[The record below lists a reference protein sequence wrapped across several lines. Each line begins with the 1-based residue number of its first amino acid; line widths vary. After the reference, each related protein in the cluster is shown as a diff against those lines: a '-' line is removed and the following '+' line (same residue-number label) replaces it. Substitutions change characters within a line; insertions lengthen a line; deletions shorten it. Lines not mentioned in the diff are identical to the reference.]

1 MNQINSISAEV
12 IGGSFLNDAELA
24 LPLQPRFPTEILMI
38 PYGANGLLFEGG
50 DGNQIISGHG
60 ARNFIPRLIAL
71 LDGSKTMP
79 DLFAAFPSLPPAKVF
94 GALALLFSRGLLEEG
109 AGDTLDQPKPQLA
122 ETAQF
127 LGRYIDSTRVN
138 GHRGAAL
145 NRLAMARVAVAG
157 SGAALLR
164 DALEGAGF
172 ATLFQPATPDDLPTD
187 TTLLVTL
194 FTDADDGPQDWLHAA
209 WTRGVQVLHG
219 HIGRDTAEIGPLFVP
234 GKSASP
240 DCFRQTRPIAPQGP
254 ARDAGFWAGVIALDA
269 QNLISRIGRTELYNL
284 CHVHEKRASGDNY
297 EKVELARLPG
307 VVAAGLGQTP
317 PPSGDPDSVVWRL
330 HNAANGMP
338 PREFLVPRDHQMHYS
353 ASNISTARE
362 MPTPHHGAV
371 PISLPDARPLTGAAP
386 DGRIDLATLATLLAH
401 AAGHDT
407 QGRRIAPSAGG
418 LGSANLYLVARTVPG
433 LHRGAVCHYNASAHR
448 LDLLTTI
455 SDEDLCG
462 ALGTTV
468 DDLPSVV
475 VIGASD
481 TDKTQK
487 KYNNF
492 AFRFAHLDCGV
503 AQSYIT
509 DLAGVFGIPMRV
521 YPAMRDRTMAL
532 LMGIGIR
539 ADQTILTFAAGLGDG
554 RSAVRRPLPA
564 LRPHQ
569 VVSQLIE
576 LSAQERIAV
585 ASPALKV
592 PPVPV
597 WAGAAVPE
605 AVLTSRHSV
614 RSFAPQALQ
623 DDEIIRIFHA
633 AAGIDANL
641 VAQGA
646 LPVALQ
652 FWGVAASGSAGA
664 EVMAFDR
671 ATGQMRRLRHGVPY
685 DDLAALTIQ
694 PKLMEA
700 PFVLLVTGAFHD
712 AVDRFGAKGYAAL
725 IGRAGAVAGHTLNA
739 AWAEGIAGC
748 PWGGMCESG
757 WGPLLGIDRYTRCPL
772 FGISFGRK
780 EVPDV

>member
-1 MNQINSISAEV
+1 MNQINSVSAEM

-24 LPLQPRFPTEILMI
+24 LPLRPRFPTEILMI
-38 PYGANGLLFEGG
+38 PYGADGLLFEGG
-50 DGNQIISGHG
+50 DGNQIIAGHG

-71 LDGSKTMP
+71 LDGSRTMP
-79 DLFAAFPSLPPAKVF
+79 DLFAAFPSLPPAKIF
-94 GALALLFSRGLLEEG
+94 GALALLYSRGLLEDG
-109 AGDTLDQPKPQLA
+109 TAAAGGEPAAQLF
-122 ETAQF
+122 ETARF

-138 GHRGAAL
+138 GNRDAAL
-145 NRLAMARVAVAG
+145 HRLGMARVAVAG
-157 SGAALLR
+157 GGAALLR

-172 ATLFQPATPDDLPTD
+172 AALVPVATPDALPAD
-187 TTLLVTL
+187 TTLLITL
-194 FTDADDGPQDWLHAA
+194 FTDADRAPQDWLHAA
-209 WTRGVQVLHG
+209 WSGGVQVLHG
-219 HIGRDTAEIGPLFVP
+219 HIGTDMAEIGPLFVP

-240 DCFRQTRPIAPQGP
+240 DCFRRIRPAAPQGP

-307 VVAAGLGQTP
+307 MAAAGLGDVLP
-317 PPSGDPDSVVWRL
+317 PDGDPDSVVWRL

-353 ASNISTARE
+353 AANISTARE
-362 MPTPHHGAV
+362 IPTPHHGALPV
-371 PISLPDARPLTGAAP
+371 PLPEARPLADVQP
-386 DGRIDLATLATLLAH
+386 DGRIDLATLATVLVH
-401 AAGHDT
+401 AVGHDA

-433 LHRGAVCHYNASAHR
+433 LHRGAICHYNATAHR
-448 LDLLTTI
+448 LDLLGTL
-455 SDEDLCG
+455 SDEDICG
-462 ALGTTV
+462 ALGITA
-468 DDLPSVV
+468 DDLPGVV

-487 KYNNF
+487 KYNDF

-509 DLAGVFGIPMRV
+509 DLAGAFGIPMRV
-521 YPAMRDRTMAL
+521 YPAMRDRTMAM
-532 LMGIGIR
+532 LMGLGMR

-569 VVSQLIE
+569 VVSQLID
-576 LSAQERIAV
+576 LSAQERAAV
-585 ASPALKV
+585 AAPAFQV
-592 PPVPV
+592 PPMPV
-597 WAGAAVPE
+597 WARAAQPE
-605 AVLTSRHSV
+605 TVLTSRRSV
-614 RSFAPQALQ
+614 RSFAPPPLQ
-623 DDEIIRIFHA
+623 TDEIARIFHA
-633 AAGIDANL
+633 AARTDHGL

-652 FWGVAASGSAGA
+652 FWGVAQTGAAGA
-664 EVMAFDR
+664 TVMAFDSG
-671 ATGQMRRLRHGVPY
+671 TGDIRHLRLGVQH

-772 FGISFGRK
+772 FGISFGRN